1 MQQNSRDSRANVFIK
16 NIIDFMLKIMVKSR
30 DLRSG
35 CIKMQGEK
43 KSNKLLTQPGEVLT
57 DPMKSTQ

>member
-35 CIKMQGEK
+35 CIKMQGK
-43 KSNKLLTQPGEVLT
+43 KVTS
-57 DPMKSTQ
+57 S